1 MVDKDMSKMLFK
13 FLGLG
18 IFFINHCAHAQE
30 CPQPLGNLD
39 IQVNMNPIHYEYGYT
54 SRQIESV
61 KGNKNPN
68 LLGLFNSDALINVQ
82 PSFKVT
88 SLGKNYYCMTV
99 SSLIV
104 KVNIHPI
111 IYIAK
116 EAQQFSCTKQRVEQH
131 ELLHYQFEVNTAS
144 KAKPFINNLAN
155 SYFNQPF
162 YVTNQ
167 DEVDKISSILK
178 KKSSDFI
185 NAIGQHFENS
195 SNPLHAKIDSRQNYE
210 YESSFC
216 SVQEN
221 ATLHK
226 LLNLKY

>member
-1 MVDKDMSKMLFK
+1 MSNKLLK
-13 FLGLG
+13 LLILGGFLT
-18 IFFINHCAHAQE
+18 NTPVYSQE
-30 CPQPLGNLD
+30 CPKPLGNFD
-39 IQVNMNPIHYEYGYT
+39 VQVNMTPIRYEYGYT

-68 LLGLFNSDALINVQ
+68 LLGLFSSDVLINVQ

-88 SLGKNYYCMTV
+88 PIGHNYYCMTV
-99 SSLIV
+99 SSLLV
-104 KVNIHPI
+104 KIKINPI
-111 IYIAK
+111 IYIAR

-144 KAKPFINNLAN
+144 RAKPFIINMGQN
-155 SYFNQPF
+155 YFSQVF
-162 YVTNQ
+162 YVSNQ
-167 DEVDKISSILK
+167 EEVDKISSLLK

-185 NAIGQHFENS
+185 NAIGHHFES
-195 SNPLHAKIDSRQNYE
+195 STNALHAKIDSRQNYE

>member
-1 MVDKDMSKMLFK
+1 MNNKILKLC
-13 FLGLG
+13 GLG
-18 IFFINHCAHAQE
+18 IFLINTSVYAQQ
-30 CPQPLGNLD
+30 CPKPLSNLD
-39 IQVNMNPIHYEYGYT
+39 VQVNMTPIRYEYGYT

-88 SLGKNYYCMTV
+88 PLGQNYYCMTV
-99 SSLIV
+99 SSLLV
-104 KVNIHPI
+104 KIQINPI
-111 IYIAK
+111 IYIAR

-144 KAKPFINNLAN
+144 RAKPFITDLAN
-155 SYFNQPF
+155 NYFSQVF
-162 YVTNQ
+162 YVSSQ
-167 DEVDKISSILK
+167 EEVDKLSSLLK

-185 NAIGQHFENS
+185 NAIGHHFETS
-195 SNPLHAKIDSRQNYE
+195 SNGLHAKIDSRQNYE